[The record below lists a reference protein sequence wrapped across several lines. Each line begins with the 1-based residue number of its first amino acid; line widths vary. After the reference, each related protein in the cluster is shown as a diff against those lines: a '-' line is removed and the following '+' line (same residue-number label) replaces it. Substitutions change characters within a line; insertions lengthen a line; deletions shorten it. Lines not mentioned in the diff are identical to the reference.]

1 MKITVLLSHVE
12 FTDPGL
18 VVDEDVGLGVGDG
31 ASVI

>member
-12 FTDPGL
+12 LTGPGV
-18 VVDEDVGLGVGDG
+18 VVDEGVGLGVGDG